1 MKRRT
6 GRVVGLGIALV
17 AMFAGSP
24 QVTAQPAAPPA
35 DDPLANIVVTP
46 EASTRPLPKIAIL
59 PSLAPD
65 FEDVT
70 LRSVVSRDIELSG
83 EFQLLPDSAAPEGVY
98 QSDSPVDIKAW
109 QAKGAEAVVRVVGRK
124 SSDGKMAELRAQ
136 AYLVS
141 QGDKPVF
148 EKRFQA
154 PLDKVR
160 SESHFVADQIIGA
173 LTGTQ
178 GGFYSHMTFVSGS
191 GTLRRVYRIDSDGF
205 DAKPISPTNH
215 VAIAPAYGQ
224 GGELYW
230 SASVDKD
237 EYKIFKKSEP
247 DKPIKTN
254 VKGSVYGLAF
264 NKDFS
269 QVAVSIGIQD
279 KIKIFTGP
287 NFNELKEAS
296 PIGMAFRPGFTP
308 TGKLAFVGEGKF
320 NQRVYVD
327 GKPISPDGVMA
338 SAPTFCRHP
347 DGIRTVFSAGL
358 GKILDLV
365 ATGETGG
372 QLARLTQG
380 AGSNSYPA
388 CSPDGRLVA
397 FFSTRTTG
405 EGPGL
410 YVMRLDGGKAKR
422 VSTLTGDSLRWDRLP
437 PSQTVEKK

>member
-1 MKRRT
+1 MRKII
-6 GRVVGLGIALV
+6 GACVGLALV
-17 AMFAGSP
+17 LGLSSADS
-24 QVTAQPAAPPA
+24 VLAQAPAEP
-35 DDPLANIVVTP
+35 DPLANIVITA

-70 LRSVVSRDIELSG
+70 LRSVVSRDIDLSG
-83 EFQLLPDSAAPEGVY
+83 EFQVLPDSAAPEGVY
-98 QSDSPVDIKAW
+98 QADSPVDIKAW
-109 QAKGAEAVVRVVGRK
+109 QGKGAEAVVRVVGRK
-124 SSDGKMAELRAQ
+124 SSDGKSADLRAQ
-136 AYLVS
+136 VYLIS
-141 QGDKPVF
+141 SGDKPVF
-148 EKRFQA
+148 EKRFEA
-154 PLDKVR
+154 PLDRVR

-173 LTGTQ
+173 LTGSQ
-178 GGFYSHMTFVSGS
+178 GGFYSHMTFVSGTGS
-191 GTLRRVYRIDSDGF
+191 LRRVYRIDADGF
-205 DAKPISPTNH
+205 DAKPISPANH
-215 VAIAPAYGQ
+215 VAIAPAYGA
-224 GGELYW
+224 GGELFW

-247 DKPIKTN
+247 DKAIKTN

-269 QVAVSIGIQD
+269 QVAVSIGVVD

-296 PIGMAFRPGFTP
+296 PIGMAFRPGYTP

-327 GKPISPDGVMA
+327 GKPISPEGVMA

-437 PSQTVEKK
+437 PSQAVEKK

>member
-1 MKRRT
+1 MS
-6 GRVVGLGIALV
+6 RVVIGLGIAV
-17 AMFAGSP
+17 AMFAFTGS
-24 QVTAQPAAPPA
+24 TRLDAQPAAPA

-70 LRSVVSRDIELSG
+70 LRSVVQRDIELSG
-83 EFQLLPDSAAPEGVY
+83 EFELLPDSAAPAGVY

-109 QAKGAEAVVRVVGRK
+109 QAKGAEAIVRVVGRK

-136 AYLVS
+136 AFLVS

-148 EKRFQA
+148 EKRFEA
-154 PLDKVR
+154 PLDRVR

-191 GTLRRVYRIDSDGF
+191 GSLRRVYRIDADGF

-215 VAIAPAYGQ
+215 VAIAPAYGA
-224 GGELYW
+224 GGELFW

-237 EYKIFKKSEP
+237 EYKVFKSSEP

-269 QVAVSIGIQD
+269 EVAVSIGVQD

-287 NFNELKEAS
+287 SFNELKEAS
-296 PIGMAFRPGFTP
+296 PIGMAFRPGYTP

-327 GKPISPDGVMA
+327 GKPISPEGVMA

-380 AGSNSYPA
+380 AGSNTYPA

-397 FFSTRTTG
+397 FFSTRTSG

-410 YVMRLDGGKAKR
+410 YVRRLDGGRPKR
-422 VSTLTGDSLRWDRLP
+422 VSTLMGDSLRWDRLP
-437 PSQTVEKK
+437 PTQSVEKK